1 MDLTLFCLEYPAYR
15 PPSCSDYV
23 RHLASSFRLISPG
36 IKACLCGD
44 FDIPEI
50 DWITATPSSADKLA
64 VQ

>member
-15 PPSCSDYV
+15 PPSCSAYV